1 MLDDNYIVEVMNRSD
16 GSAGYTLED
25 SGIHR
30 NFTAGE
36 IKKIPMSE
44 LRSLSY
50 IPGGLVL
57 LKQFLQV
64 RNREAVEELIGE
76 IEPEYN
82 YSADDVLK
90 IMTQGSY
97 DQFLD
102 LLDFAPEGVRD
113 IIKDYAVKYEL
124 NDVRKREAIFNK
136 YGFNVDNAI
145 KNNRLEKEALAKAD
159 NNTENTQN
167 TGRRVPIGEKKDA
180 VVVTGRRTAPA
191 VSDDKYKVVSK

>member
-1 MLDDNYIVEVMNRSD
+1 MLDDKFIVEVMNRSD
-16 GSAGYTLED
+16 GSVGYTLED

-30 NFTAGE
+30 SFTVGE
-36 IKKIPMSE
+36 VKKIPMSE

-50 IPGGLVL
+50 TPGGLVL
-57 LKQFLQV
+57 LKQFLQI

-76 IEPEYN
+76 VEPEYN
-82 YSADDVLK
+82 YSAEDVLR

-102 LLDFAPEGVRD
+102 LLDFAPEGVKD

-145 KNNRLEKEALAKAD
+145 RNNRLEKEALAKSET
-159 NNTENTQN
+159 NNENNQN
-167 TGRRVPIGEKKDA
+167 TGRRVPIGEKKDT

-191 VSDDKYKVVSK
+191 VSDNKYKVVSK

>member
-1 MLDDNYIVEVMNRSD
+1 MLDDNFIVEVMNRSD

-30 NFTAGE
+30 SFTVGE
-36 IKKIPMSE
+36 VKKIPMSE

-50 IPGGLVL
+50 TPGGIVL
-57 LKQFLQV
+57 LKQFLQI

-76 IEPEYN
+76 VEPEYN
-82 YSADDVLK
+82 YNAEDVLK

-102 LLDFAPEGVRD
+102 LLDFAPEGIRD

-145 KNNRLEKEALAKAD
+145 RNNRAEKEALEK
-159 NNTENTQN
+159 EGTQ
-167 TGRRVPIGEKKDA
+167 TKQEQSGRRVPVDGKPQVNMVA
-180 VVVTGRRTAPA
+180 GRRTAPPVA
-191 VSDDKYKVVSK
+191 DNKYKVVSK